1 MRVLVVEDEARMA
14 DAIRRG
20 LEGEGYQVDVAA
32 TGAEGLSR
40 ARSRDYDA
48 IVCDIL
54 LPEVNGFQVC
64 STLREEGNW
73 TPLLMLTAKQGELDE
88 AEALD
93 TGADDFLSKPFSFVV
108 LLARLRALT
117 RRAERPASLSAGD
130 LVLDPAAHR
139 CTRAGVEVPL
149 SRREFSVLE
158 HLLRHRGEVVP
169 KRQLLAEV
177 WGPDFDGDPNI
188 VEVYVGYL
196 RRKVDAPFDRSTIRT
211 VRGVG
216 YRIDEDA

>member
-1 MRVLVVEDEARMA
+1 MKVLLVEDEERMA
-14 DAIRRG
+14 AAIRRG
-20 LEGEGYQVDVAA
+20 LEGEGYDVDVAS
-32 TGAEGLSR
+32 TGADGLR
-40 ARSRDYDA
+40 LARSGSYDA

-54 LPEVNGFQVC
+54 LPEVNGFRVC
-64 STLREEGNW
+64 ATLRQEGNW

-93 TGADDFLSKPFSFVV
+93 TGADDFLSKPFSLVV

-117 RRAERPASLSAGD
+117 RRADRPASLSVGD
-130 LVLDPAAHR
+130 LTLDPAAHR
-139 CTRAGVEVPL
+139 CLRGDSEVSL

-158 HLLRHRGEVVP
+158 QLLRHRGEVVP
-169 KRQLLAEV
+169 KRQLLHDV

-196 RRKVDAPFDRSTIRT
+196 RRKVDAPFGRTTIRT

-216 YRIDEDA
+216 YRVDEDG